1 MIRPCDAKIPSM
13 LNTHS
18 ISFYDPY
25 RERNRNSALELKK
38 KTTHSKK
45 RIAKIALSSEFC
57 HVTPYGQSSCVVF
70 FDKRFFR
77 IPLQDKKHVR
87 RNVNPE
93 TVMIK
98 KIIYART
105 VFFLFF
111 RTLKKAYYRRK
122 KTEHKK
128 LDLSPLPNPQR
139 GGGVECRIDTSTP
152 SPFKTGLKDGPSPR
166 SQDII

>member
-1 MIRPCDAKIPSM
+1 M
-13 LNTHS
+13 
-18 ISFYDPY
+18 
-25 RERNRNSALELKK
+25 
-38 KTTHSKK
+38 
-45 RIAKIALSSEFC
+45 
-57 HVTPYGQSSCVVF
+57 TPYGQSSCVVF
-70 FDKRFFR
+70 FDRRFFR

-98 KIIYART
+98 KSSMPGVRSYG
-105 VFFLFF
+105 FFLFF

-128 LDLSPLPNPQR
+128 LDLSPLPTPK

>member
-1 MIRPCDAKIPSM
+1 M

-38 KTTHSKK
+38 TTHSKK
-45 RIAKIALSSEFC
+45 RIAPQQNSVIIRVLSRDPVWAKF
-57 HVTPYGQSSCVVF
+57 VF

-93 TVMIK
+93 TVMIE
-98 KIIYART
+98 KIIHARGT
-105 VFFLFF
+105 
-111 RTLKKAYYRRK
+111 
-122 KTEHKK
+122 
-128 LDLSPLPNPQR
+128 
-139 GGGVECRIDTSTP
+139 
-152 SPFKTGLKDGPSPR
+152 
-166 SQDII
+166 

>member
-1 MIRPCDAKIPSM
+1 M

-38 KTTHSKK
+38 QPILKK
-45 RIAKIALSSEFC
+45 GLPYNKIALSLIRVLSRDPVWAKF
-57 HVTPYGQSSCVVF
+57 VF

-93 TVMIK
+93 TVMIE
-98 KIIYART
+98 KIIHARGT
-105 VFFLFF
+105 
-111 RTLKKAYYRRK
+111 
-122 KTEHKK
+122 
-128 LDLSPLPNPQR
+128 
-139 GGGVECRIDTSTP
+139 
-152 SPFKTGLKDGPSPR
+152 
-166 SQDII
+166 